1 MTIDQKHPGTFY
13 NLVYMRFVQ
22 ISKMHF

>member
-1 MTIDQKHPGTFY
+1 MTIDQKHLGTFY